1 MKLID
6 HYVALA
12 KAESGEPGQM
22 KEMPLSEIAACL
34 YCTERNAKLILHKM
48 ESKKMDHSRKRIGAR
63 P

>member
-1 MKLID
+1 M
-6 HYVALA
+6 ALA

-48 ESKKMDHSRKRIGAR
+48 ESKNGSFAKADRGA